1 MNIGPIL
8 QRELRRQSRQ
18 WSTYWLRVLGGALVL
33 AACAWGFAVTNTL
46 LQQLPAF
53 ASLGNPTGGRGLF
66 IGLNRLMACLVW
78 LIGPLL
84 PADCLDRGKRDG
96 TLGLLFLTP
105 LRAGDVVLGKALSHA
120 LRALMVLLAAYP
132 VLMLPV
138 LMGGVGWADGVRM
151 FLLQLAVLGLA
162 LAAGVTASALS
173 REWMRAQILALLLTL
188 GASVAF
194 AAIHVGVSTS
204 WQAYTGG
211 LGTRGAGAQGG
222 IAGIWDGAVIL
233 WGSFC
238 GSLNLWARQNV
249 FHLLNPIGLWSSGGL
264 PGTSTNVG
272 MALLALILCWGLVGI
287 AVRFAAAGLTRTW
300 LREASP
306 PPPNPM
312 NRAAAALTE
321 ERFGLKFL
329 KGGRRRL
336 LDRSPIA
343 WLHGARWTSR
353 VGRLLWAGLASVIVC
368 IAFTSGI
375 NSDWV
380 ATSLPFVLV
389 PLVLAVAFSAAAS
402 FRGERETGALELI
415 LVTPVTPQQMLT
427 GRLRGLWG
435 TFGLALC
442 FLTVALFL
450 GLAHSLDPTTD
461 PAAPPWMSS
470 RTRPTLCFELAGIW
484 TAPLGVAVL
493 GLGFGLRW
501 TGFLGAWY
509 RALAAWFLIP
519 YAAPFGLL
527 SLAALSD
534 FCLGTA
540 YSPWEA
546 FSDNNWPPQEK
557 SSYPTLIGFMVSTW
571 WWPFMLLVTAVR
583 ACFLWWAWRLG
594 TRALAERL
602 FVPKP
607 RNMG

>member
-1 MNIGPIL
+1 MNIGPIF

-33 AACAWGFAVTNTL
+33 AACAWGFAVTNLL

-53 ASLGNPTGGRGLF
+53 ASLGNPLGGRGLF

-84 PADCLDRGKRDG
+84 TADCLAREKRDG

-132 VLMLPV
+132 VLMVPV
-138 LMGGVGWADGVRM
+138 LLGGVGWADGVRM

-173 REWMRAQILALLLTL
+173 REWMRAQILALILTV

-204 WQAYTGG
+204 WHAYLSG
-211 LGTRGAGAQGG
+211 LGSRSAGAQGG
-222 IAGIWDGAVIL
+222 IAGVWDGAAML

-238 GSLNLWARQNV
+238 GSLNLWARQNL
-249 FHLLNPIGLWSSGGL
+249 FHLLDPIGLWSSGGL

-272 MALLALILCWGLVGI
+272 LALFALALCWGLVWL
-287 AVRFAAAGLTRTW
+287 AVQFAAAGLARTW

-306 PPPNPM
+306 PPPNTM

-321 ERFGLKFL
+321 ERFGLRFL

-343 WLHGARWTSR
+343 WLQGTRWTAR
-353 VGRLLWAGLASVIVC
+353 VGRSLWAGLAGIILC
-368 IAFTSGI
+368 IAYMAGQ
-375 NSDWV
+375 NSEFV

-415 LVTPVTPQQMLT
+415 LVTPITPQQMLM

-435 TFGLALC
+435 TFGLAVC
-442 FLTVALFL
+442 FLTVALLL
-450 GLAHSLDPTTD
+450 GLARTPDPTTY
-461 PAAPPWMSS
+461 PATPPYLSS
-470 RTRPTLCFELAGIW
+470 RTRPTLWFELAGTW

-519 YAAPFGLL
+519 YAAPFGLFA
-527 SLAALSD
+527 LAALSD
-534 FCLGTA
+534 FSLGTA

-546 FSDNNWPPQEK
+546 FNGDSW
-557 SSYPTLIGFMVSTW
+557 SGAYPTLIGFMVSTW

-583 ACFLWWAWRLG
+583 VCFLWWAWRLG

-602 FVPKP
+602 FIPKP